1 MTPLKILT
9 AWILTCAL
17 LLAPTQLPVAAQ
29 NPGIDL
35 FLDRIEAD
43 EFPVI
48 QIQLSAWD
56 ASGLP
61 LTGLTPE
68 EFILQEGNGI
78 KFHPTSVE
86 ADTKT
91 ELRVILAI
99 DVSGSMQGKPI
110 EDAKVAAA
118 RFLENLEKG
127 DQAGLVAFSNDVN
140 PDPAALSSQREHA
153 LSTNLLPLY
162 DTIEAL
168 QAKGG
173 TELYNA
179 AAKAVKLLEG
189 TPSGH
194 RAVLLLSD
202 GKNDPA
208 NMGDPEEAIQL
219 AKDARVPF
227 FIIGLGSTID
237 EPYLRR
243 LAAETGGLYRPAP
256 SSSDLASLFS
266 DMGELLKTRY
276 VVRYTTSL
284 PADGRSTALSVELNS
299 HGETAKTETQI
310 QTPLIPP
317 TATAMA
323 DATAAVTPTAAPT
336 SAPAVVPLAAE
347 PQTPEPIFNW
357 GWAAVAGAAL
367 IAVIVYARLRK
378 PKPKPEACAK
388 CGFDRT
394 GTNGPCPQCGE
405 TRRLPRSAK

>member
-1 MTPLKILT
+1 M
-9 AWILTCAL
+9 
-17 LLAPTQLPVAAQ
+17 AQ
-29 NPGIDL
+29 TPGIDL
-35 FLDRIEAD
+35 FLDRIESD

-61 LTGLTPE
+61 LTGLTAQD
-68 EFILQEGNGI
+68 FTLQEGNGI
-78 KFHPTSVE
+78 KFHPTAVE
-86 ADTKT
+86 VDTKT
-91 ELRVILAI
+91 DLRVILAM
-99 DVSGSMQGKPI
+99 DVSASMQGKPI
-110 EDAKVAAA
+110 NDAKVAAA

-127 DQAGLVAFSNDVN
+127 DQAGLVAFSTDVN

-168 QAKGG
+168 QASGG

-208 NMGDPEEAIQL
+208 NIGDPEEAIQL
-219 AKDARVPF
+219 AKEARVPF

-237 EPYLRR
+237 EPYLQR

-256 SSSDLASLFS
+256 SSSDLAALFS

-276 VVRYTTSL
+276 VVRYTTTL
-284 PADGRSTALSVELNS
+284 PADGRSAALSVELNMR
-299 HGETAKTETQI
+299 GETANTEALI
-310 QTPLIPP
+310 ETPLIPP
-317 TATAMA
+317 TATAA
-323 DATAAVTPTAAPT
+323 PQATPVPTSTAVPV
-336 SAPAVVPLAAE
+336 SAPAVAPPAEE
-347 PQTPEPIFNW
+347 PQEPEPVFNW
-357 GWAAVAGAAL
+357 GWAAIAGAAAIATIAYLL
-367 IAVIVYARLRK
+367 IRK

-388 CGFDRT
+388 CGYELT
-394 GTNGPCPQCGE
+394 GSNGPCPQCGE
-405 TRRLPRSAK
+405 SRRLPRSAK